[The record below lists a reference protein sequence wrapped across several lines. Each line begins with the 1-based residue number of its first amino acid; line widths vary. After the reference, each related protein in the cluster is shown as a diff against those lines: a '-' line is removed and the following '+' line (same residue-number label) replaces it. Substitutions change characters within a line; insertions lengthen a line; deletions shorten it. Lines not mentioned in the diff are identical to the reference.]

1 VKVLFI
7 ADVVGKPG
15 RRIVAG
21 ILGKLRKDLGVSL
34 VVANGENGAGGY
46 GLTAETADELLS
58 SGIDIITSGNHI
70 WDKREFV
77 PRLRDDSR
85 ILRPANYPPGNPG
98 RGHTLVTTTDGND
111 VGVLNLQGKVF
122 MPALDCPFRT
132 AMTLVENLRKHT
144 KMLVVDIHA
153 EATAE
158 KIALGWY
165 LDGLVSAVIGTHTHV
180 QTADERIL
188 PGGTAYLTDV
198 GMTGPVDSVIGVRT
212 ELALKRFLTQVPHR
226 FQTAEANVR
235 LMGAV
240 VDIDDRTGKARSIRR
255 IDVGERYGEGESGDG
270 S

>member
-1 VKVLFI
+1 MKVLFI

-15 RRIVAG
+15 RRIVTRL
-21 ILGKLRKDLGVSL
+21 LGKLRRELGVSL
-34 VVANGENGAGGY
+34 VTANGENGAGGY

-58 SGIDIITSGNHI
+58 SGIDVITSGNHI
-70 WDKREFV
+70 WDKKEFI

-98 RGHTLVTTTDGND
+98 KGHTIVTTTDGYD

-122 MPALDCPFRT
+122 MPSLDCPFRT
-132 AMTLVENLRKHT
+132 AMRLIENLRKQT
-144 KMLVVDIHA
+144 NMIVIDIHA

-158 KIALGWY
+158 KIALGRY

-180 QTADERIL
+180 QTADEGIL

-198 GMTGPVDSVIGVRT
+198 GMTGPTDSVIGVKT

-226 FQTAEANVR
+226 FQTADGNVR

-240 VDIDDRTGKARSIRR
+240 VDIDDRTGRAVSIRR
-255 IDVGERYGEGESGDG
+255 IDVGENDGEGGLEDG